1 MSGSSSWRKCRKGLV
16 LRQYAV
22 SEAFAVSEY
31 IEHPTFGT
39 GKVLDTTGAERV
51 PVIFKDGRKTLIC
64 NRSKAPKIDQ

>member
-1 MSGSSSWRKCRKGLV
+1 MAEMPEGLV

-39 GKVLDTTGAERV
+39 GKVLDIMAQRML
-51 PVIFKDGRKTLIC
+51 VIFKDGRKTLIC